1 MRLDGSVSSS
11 WKFFTQVLRR
21 NHRTKE
27 HKCAGFDL
35 SAAWRRSILINMRKT
50 KYFCIG
56 KYISTPVYECGQVTL
71 WCLPS
76 SLGNYMFISIMHDP
90 IIRKRHIIEKE
101 KSRLIIFEKLYKN
114 KKLPE
119 RKKFLFTYD
128 HGNLSRKMLF
138 NGMMKLYA

>member
-1 MRLDGSVSSS
+1 
-11 WKFFTQVLRR
+11 
-21 NHRTKE
+21 
-27 HKCAGFDL
+27 
-35 SAAWRRSILINMRKT
+35 
-50 KYFCIG
+50 
-56 KYISTPVYECGQVTL
+56 
-71 WCLPS
+71 
-76 SLGNYMFISIMHDP
+76 MFISIMHDP